1 MLLSIFPIVGN
12 LTPWFD
18 IGLSVI
24 LTALII
30 YGCFKAKLS
39 IKVIVVAIVFIAC
52 FVLSSVFDLKIL
64 NGVSI
69 VLVVFYCI
77 YMSLLLTSAEK
88 ETELRHNK
96 KVSKKENSL
105 TINETDDLI
114 EKISTAIYSLSVTQT
129 GALIT
134 IERTDDL
141 TTFMRKT
148 GTKINAPVT
157 SELIETIFYK
167 GTPLHDGATII
178 RGNMILS
185 SAVFYQPTQKPL
197 NGKYGSRHRAAIG
210 ISEICDALTIVVSE
224 ETGKVSF
231 AFKGELI
238 TVPVAQFKDKLKEYY
253 YNAH

>member
-1 MLLSIFPIVGN
+1 MLLSIFPIAGN

-39 IKVIVVAIVFIAC
+39 MKVIVAAITFIAC

-105 TINETDDLI
+105 TINETDALI

-134 IERTDDL
+134 IERSDDL
-141 TTFMRKT
+141 TTFMQKT

-185 SAVFYQPTQKPL
+185 SAVFYQPTQRPL

>member
-1 MLLSIFPIVGN
+1 MLFSIFPITGAI
-12 LTPWFD
+12 TPWID
-18 IGLSVI
+18 IVLSTSLVG
-24 LTALII
+24 LII
-30 YGCFKAKLS
+30 YGCFKYKLS
-39 IKVIVVAIVFIAC
+39 MKVILAACIFIIC
-52 FVLSSVFDLKIL
+52 FVVSNIFDLKIL
-64 NGVSI
+64 NSVSI
-69 VLVVFYCI
+69 VFVVFYCI

-88 ETELRHNK
+88 EVELRHNK

-105 TINETDDLI
+105 TVNETDELI
-114 EKISTAIYSLSVTQT
+114 TKLSTAIYSLSVTQT

-134 IERTDDL
+134 IERSDDL
-141 TTFMRKT
+141 TTFTKKT
-148 GTKINAPVT
+148 GTTINAPVT

-185 SAVFYQPTQKPL
+185 SAVFYQPTQRPL
-197 NGKYGSRHRAAIG
+197 NGKYGSRHRAALG

-231 AFKGELI
+231 AFKGELVTI
-238 TVPVAQFKDKLKEYY
+238 PVAQFKDKLKEYY